1 MGKITIYIEILSDDA
16 SSLSS
21 SKSTPSSPKS
31 QPAANADATAVSKP
45 AAKAASTKPDVKK
58 ALGKLLP
65 EIMNEDVIPK
75 LKNILEKEDDIANV
89 ELLFRQNQVSIQ
101 LSIHTCFV
109 SSCNDDFLI

>member
-16 SSLSS
+16 STPSS
-21 SKSTPSSPKS
+21 SKSK
-31 QPAANADATAVSKP
+31 PAANADATVSKP

-58 ALGKLLP
+58 ALNKLLP

-89 ELLFRQNQVSIQ
+89 DLLFRQNQVSI
-101 LSIHTCFV
+101 
-109 SSCNDDFLI
+109 